1 MFNFKQ
7 IISSIADAGEKLFKR
22 KVIKKNDLE
31 TILSLCDD
39 LISNKGAAFGIA
51 VARDITNLYL
61 TLSDE
66 NKLLF
71 FKKINE
77 KYKPS
82 FTKVND
88 AIEAY
93 QKTQNEKNTDEK
105 ILHLS
110 FHRIQ
115 TDSQIRFVVY
125 VAKDHHQNTYCNTPK
140 NEY

>member
-7 IISSIADAGEKLFKR
+7 IISSIADAGEKLFKK

-51 VARDITNLYL
+51 VARDITELYL

-88 AIEAY
+88 AIAVSY
-93 QKTQNEKNTDEK
+93 T
-105 ILHLS
+105 HLTLPTICS
-110 FHRIQ
+110 
-115 TDSQIRFVVY
+115 V
-125 VAKDHHQNTYCNTPK
+125 
-140 NEY
+140 

>member
-7 IISSIADAGEKLFKR
+7 IISSIADAGEKLFKK

-51 VARDITNLYL
+51 VARDITELYL

-88 AIEAY
+88 AIDVY
-93 QKTQNEKNTDEK
+93 KKTQNEKNLFSK
-105 ILHLS
+105 FFLNLM
-110 FHRIQ
+110 
-115 TDSQIRFVVY
+115 
-125 VAKDHHQNTYCNTPK
+125 CN
-140 NEY
+140 NVNYLYG

>member
-7 IISSIADAGEKLFKR
+7 IISSIADAGEKLFKK

-51 VARDITNLYL
+51 VARDITELYL

-66 NKLLF
+66 NKLMF

-82 FTKVND
+82 FTKVNE
-88 AIEAY
+88 AIFILLN
-93 QKTQNEKNTDEK
+93 KTPLLPSR
-105 ILHLS
+105 ILNKLYKFFS
-110 FHRIQ
+110 FCV
-115 TDSQIRFVVY
+115 F
-125 VAKDHHQNTYCNTPK
+125 
-140 NEY
+140 

>member
-7 IISSIADAGEKLFKR
+7 IISSIADAGEKLFKK

-51 VARDITNLYL
+51 VARDITELYL

-66 NKLLF
+66 NKLMF

-82 FTKVND
+82 RERQLP
-88 AIEAY
+88 ARAEAAAAPQGQHGTCLY
-93 QKTQNEKNTDEK
+93 AC
-105 ILHLS
+105 I
-110 FHRIQ
+110 
-115 TDSQIRFVVY
+115 
-125 VAKDHHQNTYCNTPK
+125 
-140 NEY
+140 